1 MRVLRIVVRFRSFY
15 IEVPL
20 HRDTWSYDHHQV
32 FKTVHGNPHSVFVV
46 GGPIDGVAM
55 QAIWGGQRDSKTRQE
70 KIKGVGRVEERKRVK
85 SSLECGTAGDEKEW
99 EFAAGRGNW
108 REAADY

>member
-1 MRVLRIVVRFRSFY
+1 M
-15 IEVPL
+15 
-20 HRDTWSYDHHQV
+20 
-32 FKTVHGNPHSVFVV
+32 GC
-46 GGPIDGVAM
+46 
-55 QAIWGGQRDSKTRQE
+55 QRDSKTRQE

>member
-1 MRVLRIVVRFRSFY
+1 MGSQCRRYGVSAGF
-15 IEVPL
+15 E
-20 HRDTWSYDHHQV
+20 D
-32 FKTVHGNPHSVFVV
+32 KTGEDKRRGKSR
-46 GGPIDGVAM
+46 G
-55 QAIWGGQRDSKTRQE
+55 E
-70 KIKGVGRVEERKRVK
+70 KRVE

>member
-1 MRVLRIVVRFRSFY
+1 M
-15 IEVPL
+15 
-20 HRDTWSYDHHQV
+20 
-32 FKTVHGNPHSVFVV
+32 GC
-46 GGPIDGVAM
+46 
-55 QAIWGGQRDSKTRQE
+55 QRDLKTRQE
-70 KIKGVGRVEERKRVK
+70 KKRGKSRGEKRVE